1 MMRSAKAQWKPTS
14 LQWALIVVS
23 LVIVLV
29 TALWPS
35 SADREPGLFGI
46 ATRPGSAPARAT
58 KIVPHA
64 APAPSSAQVR
74 MAPSQQLKTR
84 RPADCHPPRLTNSPR
99 SEC

>member
-46 ATRPGSAPARAT
+46 ATRPGARQLAPPKSCRTPPLHHRALRCGWRQANSS
-58 KIVPHA
+58 K
-64 APAPSSAQVR
+64 PAGQRTV
-74 MAPSQQLKTR
+74 TR
-84 RPADCHPPRLTNSPR
+84 RG
-99 SEC
+99 